1 MHKSQGVTDL
11 AQHNSKNTDAV
22 EERHRRPSRH
32 VSWAAGVFDSLGS
45 VNITSR
51 RGKGGYS
58 RWFSLTVTISVK
70 QRVVADRLKVEFGGS
85 TGYLRRFKKCFWT
98 TSDRNAAKFL
108 LSIKP
113 YVSDKL
119 NQIEIG
125 LEFAEK
131 KPKYRYLNMLA
142 SETFDDQN
150 RFRNRLL
157 EARGRL
163 PAGTSYDERVDN
175 GGLLLQPQRE

>member
-1 MHKSQGVTDL
+1 MNDNTL
-11 AQHNSKNTDAV
+11 AREAPHTSKNTDAV

-51 RGKGGYS
+51 RGKSGYG
-58 RWFSLTVTISVK
+58 RWYSLKVTVSVR
-70 QRVVADRLKVEFGGS
+70 QRVVADRLKAQFGGS
-85 TGYLRRFKKCFWT
+85 IGYLRRFKKFFWT
-98 TSDRNAAKFL
+98 TSDRNAAEFL
-108 LSIKP
+108 KSIKP

-119 NQIEIG
+119 DQIEIG
-125 LEFAEK
+125 LEFAAK

-163 PAGTSYDERVDN
+163 PAGTPYDERVDD
-175 GGLLLQPQRE
+175 GGLLLQSQRE